1 MCNSCKC
8 GLVSGEV
15 EYFEEPLIKPEEGQ
29 VLICCSRPKG
39 PVVLDI

>member
-1 MCNSCKC
+1 
-8 GLVSGEV
+8 V
-15 EYFEEPLIKPEEGQ
+15 YFEEPLIQPEAGQ